1 MMTALLENSLTFSY
15 ERCLANF
22 HLKNFPSPT
31 SVRILWYWCC
41 NTSAT
46 AAAFKRE
53 KCRRKWAVQ
62 SLVHRLTSI
71 CAITSLDMWFHV
83 FGCLQAGQL
92 HWGTGAADTNDHP
105 QGSFSSGGS
114 KEEMRV
120 WGGTKSCGYN
130 ESLKKVLGV
139 RLQPGG
145 KST

>member
-1 MMTALLENSLTFSY
+1 MMTALLEHSLTFSY
-15 ERCLANF
+15 KHCLANF

-31 SVRILWYWCC
+31 SLWYWCC
-41 NTSAT
+41 NTSVT

-71 CAITSLDMWFHV
+71 CAITSPDMWFHV
-83 FGCLQAGQL
+83 SGCLQAGQL
-92 HWGTGAADTNDHP
+92 HWGKGAADTNDHP

-114 KEEMRV
+114 KEKMRV
-120 WGGTKSCGYN
+120 WGGTKSYGYN

-145 KST
+145 EST